1 MNTNPG
7 LDKKAR
13 RNMYK
18 MYEIGIS
25 VAEIANKFSMSY
37 SLTHYYLRKKGLIC
51 TVKRYRRKE
60 SDNQFNYKE
69 YLDALLERCRHDKG
83 MKKREFRRFTKTEEG
98 ENFITRASVYYTPSI
113 HLTIKIEKEIV

>member
-37 SLTHYYLRKKGLIC
+37 SLPLLF
-51 TVKRYRRKE
+51 KE
-60 SDNQFNYKE
+60 ERPDMHSKE
-69 YLDALLERCRHDKG
+69 IQ
-83 MKKREFRRFTKTEEG
+83 KKRE
-98 ENFITRASVYYTPSI
+98 
-113 HLTIKIEKEIV
+113 